1 MSRAQNERPMKG
13 FIKNLERSGAHRS
26 RLPWLRRFVILLSL
40 LSIVRKVVWMPVL
53 VEGRSMLPGLRPGQI
68 VGVNKLA
75 YWRKPPKRGDLVL
88 FSTRQ
93 ELYIKR
99 IIGLPGEEL
108 SVARGIVCV
117 GGSPLTEPYRSSDPT
132 VTIGPG
138 IIAQNQFIVAGDNRP
153 ESLIAVVNQERIVGR
168 LVVWGK

>member
-1 MSRAQNERPMKG
+1 MKG
-13 FIKNLERSGAHRS
+13 FTKSLDRWGAHRS
-26 RLPWLRRFVILLSL
+26 RLPWLRRFVILLAL
-40 LSIVRKVVWMPVL
+40 LSIVRKAVWMPVL

-75 YWRKPPKRGDLVL
+75 YWHKPPKRGDLVL
-88 FSTRQ
+88 FSAGQ
-93 ELYIKR
+93 ELFIKR

-117 GGSPLTEPYRSSDPT
+117 HGSPLNESYRSSDPT

-138 IIAQNQFIVAGDNRP
+138 MIARNQFVVAGDNRP

-168 LVVWGK
+168 LVVWGE